1 MRGAKQKCQLRRNFR
16 QRRFRL
22 SVTAPLEQ
30 AQEGRLQLCVSL
42 EGWRECQRT
51 YRGHEV
57 ADSMAVVLLTR
68 S

>member
-16 QRRFRL
+16 QRRFPL
-22 SVTAPLEQ
+22 SGTAPLEQ

-51 YRGHEV
+51 YSGHEV
-57 ADSMAVVLLTR
+57 AGSLALLLLTL